1 MMAGVFSGCQI
12 VLDLSTSVGF
22 KKKQEIRKT
31 ITENGGVISY
41 IVTKKS
47 THIVLNDV
55 EKADVSYK
63 CKMATKF
70 HIPVVSLDF
79 IFDCVSQGKQLDSD
93 DYLLV
98 GKTKAQEFSS
108 GKISAGK
115 SGLKMDGTKK
125 KLVSTFNPKSVKAWS
140 ERDKNMPPYDSESA
154 EVAKFSMLQKYD
166 KKTHTSQ
173 FCVLEIHAFTRVT
186 ALDNRDPPPRFC
198 VCSHSGNV
206 EDAQEKPDTGKKE
219 FRFVQT
225 SEEALSMYS
234 YLHKQMT
241 DPPHSMR
248 VCRKPPCQ
256 NLGSRKFQKMILEYG
271 MEELEL
277 SAPVEELMH
286 HIWQEAGGEIEEILS
301 SPLQS
306 IKLDQV
312 EKATAILTQMKDNQ
326 SDDSKLQGLF
336 EEFYASLPH
345 RPQYQIKTF
354 SLAWLARKLDLCQ
367 LIRDVVSVS
376 EATNWSTRGNAEAQY
391 KALRCQISHLPG
403 GLPKPIRDVLNLKE
417 GDVMNIQNVF
427 AICRP
432 SEKDQFRSD
441 LESRPLFH
449 ASNVENFVG
458 ILSRGL
464 LMPKVV
470 VDDYGGKRTDP
481 GMLGHGIYFASSA
494 STSIKYSKPSKTR
507 NTRMMLVN
515 QVALG
520 NSLDVYKHQRDLTT
534 PPSGY
539 DSVHGVASGEGVESD
554 FKDDEYVVYS
564 TDQQMLSYLVE
575 FTVGAELPDEI
586 SLDTKLMEAEE
597 TLAETNIDI
606 KDVQNVTD
614 PLSKVKFGLVSNDD
628 KPVSLDEAHIRAR
641 LVDLAGEVVV
651 FQKYSNNSDQ
661 ALEAKYVFPLDDM
674 AAVCGFEAFINGKHI
689 VGEVKEKETA
699 HREYKEA
706 IREGHGAYLMDQDE
720 ETPEVFTVSVGNL
733 PPQAVVVIKI
743 TYVTELQVE
752 GELINFRLPGSV
764 APWKQKYV
772 DAPEFK
778 DKDWDTVQ
786 VTEGKC
792 SVAICVDMPFDIR
805 SLECPTHKI
814 RVKKTLTKAVVA
826 LDKDQMIGDG
836 FQLLIGLAEIHVPRM
851 WVESNEGES
860 QACMLTFFPEFEADE
875 ESEVEVV
882 LMIDS
887 SNSMKDSAL
896 QDAKKAALLTL
907 HHINPSW
914 RVNVMSFGTAFSE
927 LFPSSQPAN
936 KFNKQAARQFIQ
948 KLQATQGN
956 TELCRPLNSY
966 YLLKPESSTRNIF
979 LFSDGHINNE
989 ETTLAKIS
997 QNFQH
1002 TRVFTMGIS
1011 AVANRHL
1018 LKALARVG
1026 AGSFEFY
1033 DSKFKSKWEDKV
1045 KSQLQKAAQPVLTSV
1060 SVDWRH
1066 DDSHAAPIQ
1075 APQQITALFSG
1086 SRQVI
1091 YGFVDNCYMATLKA
1105 EIGGQE
1111 ISTVVSTSDLSVTQG
1126 KILHRLTAKGVI
1138 RDWEDGV
1145 LSPDRTGHEVKKM
1158 NLKQYII
1165 ELSKKYAIVTSLT
1178 SFVAI
1183 EKREKDE
1190 DVSESAPDMEDLLDE
1205 EEVDLF
1211 EYLDWDGEMPE
1222 DSSDSEDKA
1231 EYRKKEASS
1240 DDDDFEE
1247 SEESGEDMEE
1257 EGVLVGRSSARIE
1270 AVCDMMDEDISEED
1284 IYSLSNGLYDEMPDI
1299 NKDYE
1304 LDGLESM
1311 ECEYKSGSSND
1322 YEAVP
1327 ETVVMDMGSLFMKAG
1342 FAGDSTPRA
1351 EFESTVGRPRHRGVM
1366 VGMGQKDA
1374 YVGKEVTGSRPTVGR
1389 VLEPQNKRFFCTEMT
1404 TANDEEVEDEF
1415 GFNLFEDNSVQLRE
1429 LEKKDVD
1436 FMRVNVDKVLE
1447 RGQKISELEDKSAAL
1462 QAGASQFEA
1471 SAGKLRRKQWGKI
1484 SQDETLE
1491 TDVVNLN
1498 ANASNASVLLTAH
1511 SYHTAPVKS
1520 RKTHGNVVIS
1530 KIAEAGMSLKTRR
1543 TGSGFDAGVQPPPT
1557 QTFIPGSDE
1566 EADRSVDFEALPLS
1580 RRSLS
1585 EKKETKPY
1593 AQKMEREIESSGF
1606 RFGGKPHQP
1615 SEQTEEISTF
1625 GLKYAHPSRNNA
1637 PATVTLRK
1645 ESEIGF
1651 GGPGSKPMPV
1661 PMGGSEIR
1669 SFSLASSPQMSGSGL
1684 QFGFVSHQA
1693 APSAPMES
1701 SGFGFGGAQPQPT
1714 PSDLMGSC
1722 RLFGAAQ
1729 PQKALSAP
1737 LGSSRFGF
1745 GVAQKQSAPSAPMA
1759 SSGFGFGVTQQQSAP
1774 SAPFGSSG
1782 FGFGIAQ
1789 QQSAPS
1795 APFGSSGYAPMGS
1808 SGFGFGVTQ
1817 QQSAPMGSS
1826 GFGFGV
1832 AQQQSPP
1839 SVSMAS
1845 SGFGFG
1851 VAQQQSASMASSGF
1865 GFGATQQKA
1874 APSGQSNYKEQK
1886 NFSGTGIRTESSIDT
1901 VLTDGEL
1908 PLQKEQPATF
1918 FCLKRSSLSPARL
1931 LGRGK
1936 AADGSPPPSPPPRD
1950 PQPLTTRGV
1959 RPPPPKGP
1967 PPPGAPPPP
1976 SRAARRPRSAPFPLS
1991 APPPP
1996 PPLGLITRGAPP
2008 SPPLPA
2014 PSKSS
2019 RPKPPLK
2026 TEALKES
2033 TVSWRDEA
2041 AAAARIRLGG
2051 SALRSEYRRSEM
2063 EPEQD
2068 LAPRGFVEEMP
2079 KSHTMIPIESDFLL
2093 DACEKMPGKKVK
2105 KKKRTFTNGRNSET
2119 VLLEEREAAR
2129 RSSSDLLLLDVT
2141 PLSLGVED
2149 ARGNFAVI
2157 IRRNSTIPCRKCLD
2171 FTCGDY
2177 EQNTADVR
2185 VYEGCFKE
2193 AKKNNLLGHLEVN
2206 SKPGKPGELWLEVQ
2220 MDIDANG
2227 LLTVT
2232 VKNAESV
2239 CLQSL
2244 IVKEDTR
2251 SLSQETIKEMVARGD
2266 EKVMFTKPQFYSKT
2280 SELPSLPRIRIE
2292 EVGDDISSHGI
2303 GVSVTSVK
2311 KSSSPSISLES
2322 LLSLFN
2328 IQEDNLWKPGHSL
2341 EDMFGIDI
2349 IKCRDILQKAGL
2361 QSLGKTVAD
2370 EVLQILSS
2378 ALALLLILKTI
2389 TPELFPLDF
2398 SHPLVMTSAY
2408 MTALEKLRDMNPET
2422 MLAVEGK
2429 LEASLKAYIN
2439 KRQKY
2444 DWVCDMLELGHS
2456 WEEVAG
2462 KMLGY
2467 PTTSTLLQSPVY
2479 IPVK

>member
-173 FCVLEIHAFTRVT
+173 FYVLEIHAFTRVT

-198 VCSHSGNV
+198 VCSHTGSV

-225 SEEALSMYS
+225 SEEALSVYS

-326 SDDSKLQGLF
+326 SDDSKLPGLF

-354 SLAWLARKLDLCQ
+354 SLSWLARKLDLCQ

-403 GLPKPIRDVLNLKE
+403 GLPKPIREVLNLKE

-520 NSLDVYKHQRDLTT
+520 NSLDVYKHQRDLTM

-539 DSVHGVASGEGVESD
+539 DSVHGVASGEGVESE

-628 KPVSLDEAHIRAR
+628 TPVSLDEAHIRAR

-772 DAPEFK
+772 DTPEFK

-914 RVNVMSFGTAFSE
+914 RVNVVSFGTAFSE

-966 YLLKPESSTRNIF
+966 YLLKPESSTGNIF
-979 LFSDGHINNE
+979 LLSDGHINNE

-1026 AGSFEFY
+1026 AGSFEFL

-1075 APQQITALFSG
+1075 APQQITSLFSG

-1247 SEESGEDMEE
+1247 SEESGEEMEE

-1299 NKDYE
+1299 NEDYE
-1304 LDGLESM
+1304 LDGLE
-1311 ECEYKSGSSND
+1311 CEYKSDSSND

-1389 VLEPQNKRFFCTEMT
+1389 VLEPQNKQMT
-1404 TANDEEVEDEF
+1404 TANDEEEEDDF
-1415 GFNLFEDNSVQLRE
+1415 GFNLFEDYSVELRG
-1429 LEKKDVD
+1429 LEKKDLD
-1436 FMRVNVDKVLE
+1436 FTRQNVDQVLE
-1447 RGQKISELEDKSAAL
+1447 RGEKISNLEERAAAL
-1462 QAGASQFEA
+1462 ETSAIQFEV
-1471 SAGKLRRKQWGKI
+1471 SEGKLRRKQSRTI
-1484 SQDETLE
+1484 SKHETLE
-1491 TDVVNLN
+1491 
-1498 ANASNASVLLTAH
+1498 
-1511 SYHTAPVKS
+1511 
-1520 RKTHGNVVIS
+1520 
-1530 KIAEAGMSLKTRR
+1530 
-1543 TGSGFDAGVQPPPT
+1543 
-1557 QTFIPGSDE
+1557 
-1566 EADRSVDFEALPLS
+1566 
-1580 RRSLS
+1580 
-1585 EKKETKPY
+1585 
-1593 AQKMEREIESSGF
+1593 
-1606 RFGGKPHQP
+1606 
-1615 SEQTEEISTF
+1615 
-1625 GLKYAHPSRNNA
+1625 
-1637 PATVTLRK
+1637 
-1645 ESEIGF
+1645 
-1651 GGPGSKPMPV
+1651 
-1661 PMGGSEIR
+1661 
-1669 SFSLASSPQMSGSGL
+1669 
-1684 QFGFVSHQA
+1684 
-1693 APSAPMES
+1693 SAMES
-1701 SGFGFGGAQPQPT
+1701 SGFGFRSAQPQST
-1714 PSDLMGSC
+1714 PSDLSGSSG
-1722 RLFGAAQ
+1722 LFGAAQ
-1729 PQKALSAP
+1729 PQTALSAPLRSSGFGFGVTQQHSASSAP
-1737 LGSSRFGF
+1737 LGSSGFGF
-1745 GVAQKQSAPSAPMA
+1745 GVAQQQSAPSVPVASSGFGFGVAQQHSAPSAPFGSSGFGFGVAQQQSAPSAPLGSSGFGFGVAQQQSAPSAPFGSSGFGFGVTQQHSAPSASLGSSGFGFGAAQQQSAPSAPFGSSGFGFADAQQHSAPSASMGSSGFGFGVTQHYSAPSASLGSSGFGFGAAQQQSAPSAPFGSSGYAPRGSSGFGFGVAQQQSAPSVPMASSGFGFGVTQQQSASMASSRFGFGAPQQQSAPSAPMA
-1759 SSGFGFGVTQQQSAP
+1759 SSGFGFGVTQQ
-1774 SAPFGSSG
+1774 
-1782 FGFGIAQ
+1782 
-1789 QQSAPS
+1789 
-1795 APFGSSGYAPMGS
+1795 
-1808 SGFGFGVTQ
+1808 
-1817 QQSAPMGSS
+1817 
-1826 GFGFGV
+1826 
-1832 AQQQSPP
+1832 
-1839 SVSMAS
+1839 
-1845 SGFGFG
+1845 
-1851 VAQQQSASMASSGF
+1851 
-1865 GFGATQQKA
+1865 KA
-1874 APSGQSNYKEQK
+1874 APSSQSNYKEQ
-1886 NFSGTGIRTESSIDT
+1886 NFLSHTGFRTESSIDT
-1901 VLTDGEL
+1901 VLKDGEL
-1908 PLQKEQPATF
+1908 PLQKEQPATL
-1918 FCLKRSSLSPARL
+1918 FCHSIRRSLSPARL

-1936 AADGSPPPSPPPRD
+1936 AADGSPPQSPTPRY
-1950 PQPLTTRGV
+1950 PQPLTTRGI

-1976 SRAARRPRSAPFPLS
+1976 PRVPFRPRMAAGLLPSAPFPLS
-1991 APPPP
+1991 APPTP

-2079 KSHTMIPIESDFLL
+2079 KSHTMKSDFLL
-2093 DACEKMPGKKVK
+2093 DTCEKMPGKKVK

-2157 IRRNSTIPCRKCLD
+2157 IHRNSTIPCRKCLD